1 MDDTKPVHADPK
13 EGDEMK
19 YRQIADIETAI
30 RIYYQYPEINN
41 KQICRLFG
49 TNSSSTA
56 SRYKKAVKDEQIER
70 NVKTMC
76 IDAVNTK
83 VAYDVWGI
91 DVSDLEQRLK
101 KLKSLG
107 LVQAGKEC

>member
-1 MDDTKPVHADPK
+1 
-13 EGDEMK
+13 MK

-30 RIYYQYPEINN
+30 RIYYQYPEIDNN
-41 KQICRLFG
+41 QMRELFG
-49 TNSSSTA
+49 KICSSTA
-56 SRYKKAVKDEQIER
+56 ARYKKAVKDEQVNR

-76 IDAVNTK
+76 IDAVNTE

-91 DVSDLEQRLK
+91 DVVDLERRLK

-107 LVQAGKEC
+107 LAKA

>member
-1 MDDTKPVHADPK
+1 MDDTIPVHADPK

-41 KQICRLFG
+41 KQICKLFG
-49 TNSSSTA
+49 MSNGSTA
-56 SRYKKAVKDEQIER
+56 SRYKKAVKDEQINR
-70 NVKTMC
+70 NIKTMC
-76 IDAVNTK
+76 IDAVNTE

-91 DVSDLEQRLK
+91 DVVDLERRLK

-107 LVQAGKEC
+107 LAKV